1 MLAKW
6 GVASNELAAVI
17 VVLLNPRNKVRR
29 VKVYTR
35 ATVVGVDV
43 IKLLV
48 RKFVQE
54 ERLLCRCRH
63 CDVMSAATRGLTML
77 VTKRRNGSSS
87 PQRWKYDQ

>member
-35 ATVVGVDV
+35 ATVVGIDV
-43 IKLLV
+43 IELLV
-48 RKFVQE
+48 RKLVQE
-54 ERLLCRCRH
+54 ERLLCSCRH
-63 CDVMSAATRGLTML
+63 CAGMSAATHRLTVL
-77 VTKRRNGSSS
+77 VTKRLNGASSS
-87 PQRWKYDQ
+87 